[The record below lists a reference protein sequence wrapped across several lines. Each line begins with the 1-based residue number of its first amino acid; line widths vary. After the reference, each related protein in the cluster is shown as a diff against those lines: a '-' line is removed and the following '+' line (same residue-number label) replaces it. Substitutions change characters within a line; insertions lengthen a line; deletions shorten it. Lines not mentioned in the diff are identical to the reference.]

1 MKEFLI
7 FQNDADQRV
16 DRFVQK
22 TTNLPT
28 SLLQKYIRLKRIKL
42 NQKRTHPADRLK
54 VGDKV
59 QMYISDEFFKTNL
72 PVSGKSIP
80 IVYQDENIL
89 VINKPK
95 GLKSQPDKP
104 GEDSAALRAISYL
117 IAAGEYSPEKE
128 NSFRPALCQ
137 RLDRN
142 TSGLII
148 VAKNA
153 PALRILNQQIKNRE
167 IEKFYFATV
176 SGCPPKNHAM
186 LNGWHIKDSMQKKAV
201 IYSDPAL
208 GTKEIL
214 TEYWVK
220 RKEKQQSDLIF
231 RLHTGRF
238 HQIRAQMASIG
249 YPLVGD
255 KKYGGIQGEFNLCA
269 YKIIF
274 SFSNN
279 SNGEQ
284 LLSYLDKKTIEIPI
298 EKLTD

>member
-7 FQNDADQRV
+7 FENDAEQRM

-42 NQKRTHPADRLK
+42 NQKRAHPADRLK

-104 GEDSAALRAISYL
+104 EEDSAVLRAISYL
-117 IAAGEYSPEKE
+117 IAAGEYNPEKE

-153 PALRILNQQIKNRE
+153 PALRILNQKIKNRE

-176 SGCPPKNHAM
+176 SGYPQKDHAM
-186 LNGWHIKDSMQKKAV
+186 LNGWHIKDSMQKKAI

-208 GTKEIL
+208 DAKEIL

-220 RKEKQQSDLIF
+220 RKGKQQSDLIF

-249 YPLVGD
+249 HPLVGD
-255 KKYGGIQGEFNLCA
+255 KKYGGIQGKFNLCA

-279 SNGEQ
+279 SNDEQ

-298 EKLTD
+298 EKLSD

>member
-22 TTNLPT
+22 TTSLPT

-59 QMYISDEFFKTNL
+59 QMYISGEFFKTNL
-72 PVSGKSIP
+72 RVLGKFIPV
-80 IVYQDENIL
+80 VYQDENIL

-104 GEDSAALRAISYL
+104 EEDSAVLRAISYL
-117 IAAGEYSPEKE
+117 IDAGEYSPEQE

-148 VAKNA
+148 AAKNA
-153 PALRILNQQIKNRE
+153 HALRILNQKIKNRE

-176 SGCPPKNHAM
+176 SGCPQKDHAI
-186 LNGWHIKDSMQKKAV
+186 LNGWHIKDSRQKKAIV
-201 IYSDPAL
+201 SLSPAL
-208 GTKEIL
+208 GANEII
-214 TEYWVK
+214 TEYWAS
-220 RKEKQQSDLIF
+220 RRGDQQSDIIV

-238 HQIRAQMASIG
+238 HQIRAHMASIG
-249 YPLVGD
+249 HPLVGD
-255 KKYGGIQGEFNLCA
+255 KKYGGIQGNFNLCA

-279 SNGEQ
+279 SIDEQ
-284 LLSYLDKKTIEIPI
+284 PLSYLDKKIIEIPI
-298 EKLTD
+298 EKLKD